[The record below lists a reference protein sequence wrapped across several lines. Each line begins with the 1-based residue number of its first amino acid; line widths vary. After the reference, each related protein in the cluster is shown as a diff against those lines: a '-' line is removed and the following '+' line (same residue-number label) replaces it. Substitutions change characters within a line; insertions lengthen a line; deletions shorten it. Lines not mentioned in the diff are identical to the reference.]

1 MERSEELARGLEQ
14 ITACLEMCHKQN
26 QKQHE
31 FNTMVVKTFAKMEG
45 ELELLKLAVGQLKKE
60 VRYERA

>member
-1 MERSEELARGLEQ
+1 MSNDALAEGLEK

-45 ELELLKLAVGQLKKE
+45 ELELLKLAVGQLKRE
-60 VRYERA
+60 VKYERT

>member
-1 MERSEELARGLEQ
+1 MSNSEELARGLEQ

-31 FNTMVVKTFAKMEG
+31 FNTMVVKTFAKMEQ
-45 ELELLKLAVGQLKKE
+45 ELELMKVTLGELSKE
-60 VRYERA
+60 VRACRA

>member
-45 ELELLKLAVGQLKKE
+45 ELELLKVTVGELVKE
-60 VRYERA
+60 VKACRT

>member
-1 MERSEELARGLEQ
+1 MSSEELARGLEQ

-31 FNTMVVKTFAKMEG
+31 FNTMVVKTFAKMEM
-45 ELELLKLAVGQLKKE
+45 ELDLLKAAVGELKKE
-60 VRYERA
+60 VRYERT